1 MKNKGSTILVVPII
15 WTMTI
20 LIFLFLILMSVRVME
35 PLYQKM
41 SETALKYI
49 FIMEE
54 YGYLNKDDQN
64 AIKSELGQKGFDIN
78 NIIITGTDE
87 IKEYGEIVELTLTY
101 KHPYKKYKFN
111 SAFFPEYIEEYIDI
125 NVHKKGVSKR

>member
-35 PLYQKM
+35 PFLLYQKM

-87 IKEYGEIVELTLTY
+87 IKEYGEIVDGAGTSDRR
-101 KHPYKKYKFN
+101 H
-111 SAFFPEYIEEYIDI
+111 
-125 NVHKKGVSKR
+125 G